1 MISSLSI
8 ERLRGIR
15 HGTLKDLT
23 PLVVLVGRNG
33 SGKSTVL
40 DALMLA
46 TLPSP
51 SRAIVRSVSRRKE
64 LRKAARW
71 LLWRTGDEGPAE
83 VVVSPRGEPQR
94 NVALRLNR
102 LVGIDSMELVLNVD
116 GEEAQGIA
124 NYSGN
129 SDPAVHDGKLLSPQ
143 HQFSDVRL
151 IEFQPEGHAPLH
163 VLYTEAVRAGRRNEV
178 RQLLGEILPGLE
190 DIQILTEGDQPVIH
204 LIYPWGS
211 VPAAMAG
218 DGILSLVIF
227 SLEMAA
233 RPGGVVLLEE
243 PEVYQHPAALRQTAR
258 AVWAAVRR
266 DIQVILSTHSL
277 DLIDH
282 LINEAKDQDIDRLAL
297 FRLLIDDK
305 GELQSTRIAGPDVAF
320 ARHDIGDDL
329 R

>member
-1 MISSLSI
+1 VISSLSI

-15 HGTLKDLT
+15 QGTLKDLT

-40 DALMLA
+40 DAIFLA
-46 TLPSP
+46 MYHSP
-51 SRAIVRSVSRRKE
+51 FEAMKRVIGRRKE
-64 LRKAARW
+64 LATAVRW
-71 LLWRTGDEGPAE
+71 LLRRAGDEGAAGIQ
-83 VVVSPRGEPQR
+83 VSSGSSMVRSAILRWARTEGGGVLYLDIKVDEDTVQGFVTYDSGEWVGGNNIRSVPQ
-94 NVALRLNR
+94 V
-102 LVGIDSMELVLNVD
+102 
-116 GEEAQGIA
+116 Q
-124 NYSGN
+124 
-129 SDPAVHDGKLLSPQ
+129 PP
-143 HQFSDVRL
+143 DVRL
-151 IEFQPEGHAPLH
+151 IEFQPDGHAPLH

-211 VPAAMAG
+211 VPVAMAG
-218 DGILSLVIF
+218 DGILSLIIF

-233 RPGGVVLLEE
+233 RPGGVALLEE

-266 DIQVILSTHSL
+266 DVQVILSTHSL

-282 LINEAKDQDIDRLAL
+282 LVNEATDEDIDRLTL
-297 FRLLIDDK
+297 FRLLLDDQ
-305 GELQSTRIAGPDVAF
+305 GELRSTRIAGPDVAL
-320 ARHDIGDDL
+320 ARRDIGDDL